1 MSCEWIPY
9 ESIIDIDS
17 RIKFLFLSLSYP
29 LIGEGPYMVLEV
41 VTLGPLDLHCS
52 GISIHSKLVN
62 HIYIGIRK

>member
-1 MSCEWIPY
+1 M
-9 ESIIDIDS
+9 DS
-17 RIKFLFLSLSYP
+17 TLYLQSQYP